1 MLSCFYTRL
10 YVPDEMTHK
19 NTYVGGVLMN
29 NKGVGAVFCLIAAIL
44 MSARYLSAAV
54 YMSNAVSWSSDLF
67 QSGLSYIGAPLTIAA
82 IVSLIAGIVFLVVGL
97 YQEIRKPK
105 EK

>member
-1 MLSCFYTRL
+1 
-10 YVPDEMTHK
+10 
-19 NTYVGGVLMN
+19 MN

-44 MSARYLSAAV
+44 MSARYISAAV
-54 YMSNAVSWSSDLF
+54 YMSNALSWSSDLF

-82 IVSLIAGIVFLVVGL
+82 IVSLVVGIVFLAFGL
-97 YQEIRKPK
+97 YQDRKNPK